1 MIQKQNIDTLKSF
14 YGLMEKTRTDRA
26 AIVNQLVSS
35 QPWNQKQIN
44 ALKNALAS
52 LKNCSKDDYK
62 ADLILEGSDSL
73 KVDLFYEI
81 TELEKDIY
89 YLENGE
95 GLFLSYLESLHPDFS
110 SSVKDGVTQLQGTH
124 FNCFI
129 TDRDGTIN
137 NYCGRYR
144 SSIQSVYNAVFLARF
159 VMNNVSNP
167 IIITSA
173 PLKGPGL
180 IDVCTLPQQTVI
192 YAASKGRE
200 FIDLTGVRR
209 SFPIDTDKQQLIDR
223 LNRRLETL
231 LSEAAYERFSLIG
244 SGLQLKFGQTTIAR
258 QDISGS
264 ISKDRSKAFLDLIKS
279 IVTELDPTGDNFKI
293 EDTGLDIE
301 IILTFSD
308 EDGGLKDFDKKE
320 AVRFLDR
327 ELNLNMRNGPH
338 LICGDTG
345 SDLPMLEAAMEKSAD
360 TRSIFVT
367 KDPQLVERVVA
378 ICPQAVMVPEPD
390 MLITILNQLADG

>member
-1 MIQKQNIDTLKSF
+1 
-14 YGLMEKTRTDRA
+14 MEKTRTVRA
-26 AIVNQLVSS
+26 TIVNQLVSS
-35 QPWNQKQIN
+35 QPWNQKQTN

-52 LKNCSKDDYK
+52 LKNCSKNDYK
-62 ADLILEGSDSL
+62 ADLILEGSDSI

-95 GLFLSYLESLHPDFS
+95 EPFLSYLESLHPDFS
-110 SSVKDGVTQLQGTH
+110 FYVKNGVKQLQGIH

-144 SSIQSVYNAVFLARF
+144 SSIQSVYNAVFLTRF
-159 VMNNVSNP
+159 VMNSTSNP

-173 PLKGPGL
+173 PLKDLGL
-180 IDVCTLPQQTVI
+180 IDVCTLPHQTVI

-200 FIDLTGVRR
+200 FIDLVGVRR

-223 LNRRLETL
+223 LNQRLETL
-231 LSEAAYERFSLIG
+231 VAEAAYERFSLIG

-258 QDISGS
+258 QDISDS

>member
-1 MIQKQNIDTLKSF
+1 MIQKQNIGTIKSF
-14 YGLMEKTRTDRA
+14 YDLMEKTRTVRA

-52 LKNCSKDDYK
+52 LKNCSKDEYK
-62 ADLILEGSDSL
+62 ADLILEGSDSI

-95 GLFLSYLESLHPDFS
+95 KPFLSYLESMHPNFS
-110 SSVKDGVTQLQGTH
+110 SYVKEGVTQLRGIH

-159 VMNNVSNP
+159 AMNNASNP

-173 PLKGPGL
+173 PLKDPGL
-180 IDVCTLPQQTVI
+180 IDVCTLPHQTVI

-200 FIDLTGVRR
+200 FIDLAGGRR
-209 SFPIDTDKQQLIDR
+209 SFPIDTDKQQLIAR
-223 LNRRLETL
+223 LNRQLEAL
-231 LSEAAYERFSLIG
+231 VAEAAYERFSLIG

-258 QDISGS
+258 QDISNS
-264 ISKDRSKAFLDLIKS
+264 IPKDRSKAFLDLIKS
-279 IVTELDPTGDNFKI
+279 IVKELDPTGENFKI

-308 EDGGLKDFDKKE
+308 EDSGLF
-320 AVRFLDR
+320 
-327 ELNLNMRNGPH
+327 
-338 LICGDTG
+338 TG
-345 SDLPMLEAAMEKSAD
+345 
-360 TRSIFVT
+360 
-367 KDPQLVERVVA
+367 
-378 ICPQAVMVPEPD
+378 
-390 MLITILNQLADG
+390 